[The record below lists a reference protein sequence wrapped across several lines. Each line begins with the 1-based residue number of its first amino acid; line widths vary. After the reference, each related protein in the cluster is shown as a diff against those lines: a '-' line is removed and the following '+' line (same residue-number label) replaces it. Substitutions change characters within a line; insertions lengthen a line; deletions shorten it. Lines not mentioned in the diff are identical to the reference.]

1 MTAVGIVGGLGV
13 AATVHYY
20 RHVTAACRAR
30 GVVPELSFVHADV
43 DRGQDLIRAGDLEG
57 LARYLAGFVARLARA
72 GAKVAVLPAVT
83 PHICIR
89 ELTPLLPVPLLNI
102 VEVLAER
109 LVERRIRRVALMG
122 SVFTVRGSLFGQL
135 AGIEI
140 VRPQHGEI
148 DFIGQA
154 YQRILDDASRPDDA
168 DGLRRIA
175 ERLRTQDGV
184 ETILLA
190 GTDLIA
196 LFDETTAGFPCLDV
210 ARLHIDAIVETLCD
224 QKT

>member
-20 RHVTAACRAR
+20 RHITAACRAR

-43 DRGQDLIRAGDLEG
+43 DRGQDLIRAGDLDG
-57 LARYLAGFVARLARA
+57 LARYLAGFVTRLARA
-72 GAKVAVLPAVT
+72 GARVAVLPAVT

-89 ELTPLLPVPLLNI
+89 ELEPLLPITLLNI
-102 VEVLAER
+102 VEVLAEG
-109 LVERRIRRVALMG
+109 LVERRLRRVALMG
-122 SVFTVRGSLFGQL
+122 SVFTVQGSLFGQL

-140 VRPQHGEI
+140 VRPQPAEI

-154 YQRILDDASRPDDA
+154 YQRILDGASRPDDA

-175 ERLRTQDGV
+175 GRLCAQEGV

-190 GTDLIA
+190 GTDLTA
-196 LFDETTAGFPCLDV
+196 LFDEASAGFPCLDV
-210 ARLHIDAIVETLCD
+210 ARLHIEAIVETLCD